1 MAEIVEHVYKA
12 LQNSP
17 PVMDDME
24 FLGESSVTPTTTLMF
39 LLPPPKYLLIKRV
52 LIASTKL
59 YSPCNHK
66 VKSVVPRG
74 KRMERVLT
82 YICPPVK
89 YAVVRYLY
97 EQGWIGKSLL
107 NEIVAS
113 RRSQFTES
121 LYIEYD
127 DEMTT
132 VNLSEV

>member
-1 MAEIVEHVYKA
+1 MTYI
-12 LQNSP
+12 NC
-17 PVMDDME
+17 
-24 FLGESSVTPTTTLMF
+24 
-39 LLPPPKYLLIKRV
+39 
-52 LIASTKL
+52 
-59 YSPCNHK
+59 CN
-66 VKSVVPRG
+66 
-74 KRMERVLT
+74 RMERVLT